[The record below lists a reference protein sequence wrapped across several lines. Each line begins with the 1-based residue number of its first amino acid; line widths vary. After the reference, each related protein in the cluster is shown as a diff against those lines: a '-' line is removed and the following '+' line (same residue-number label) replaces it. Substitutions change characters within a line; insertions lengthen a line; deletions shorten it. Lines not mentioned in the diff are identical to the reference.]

1 MDPSAG
7 GGRDKR
13 SAPRGGGAKARALA
27 AFRAGSEGRRLSSR
41 RGPRTRMRRPE
52 GAIYTYRL
60 CIAPI

>member
-27 AFRAGSEGRRLSSR
+27 AFRGRLSSR
-41 RGPRTRMRRPE
+41 RGPRTRLRRPE

-60 CIAPI
+60 YIAPI